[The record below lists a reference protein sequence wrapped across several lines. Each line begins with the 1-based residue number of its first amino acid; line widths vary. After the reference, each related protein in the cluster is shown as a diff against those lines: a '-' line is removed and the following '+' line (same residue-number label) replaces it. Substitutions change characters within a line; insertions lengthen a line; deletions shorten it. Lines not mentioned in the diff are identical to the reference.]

1 MKVKLDENL
10 PFRLASVLTRVG
22 HDVHTLRDEGL
33 LGRSDKQIWERA
45 QQESR
50 FLITQDMDF
59 SDSRKFAPGSHHG
72 ILLLRLRSPDRTSL
86 VERVG
91 ELFQSENV
99 REWNGCFVV
108 ATERKI
114 RVLRTQDKRTPE

>member
-10 PFRLASVLTRVG
+10 PFRLASVLTRLG

-86 VERVG
+86 VG
-91 ELFQSENV
+91 E
-99 REWNGCFVV
+99 G
-108 ATERKI
+108 
-114 RVLRTQDKRTPE
+114 

>member
-10 PFRLASVLTRVG
+10 PLRLAAVLQKFG
-22 HDVHTLRDEGL
+22 HDVHTVREEELTGHADTE
-33 LGRSDKQIWERA
+33 IWKRA
-45 QQESR
+45 QKESR

-72 ILLLRLRSPDRTSL
+72 ILLVRLRSPDRRNLIKRIS
-86 VERVG
+86 
-91 ELFQSENV
+91 ELFQNESIDKW
-99 REWNGCFVV
+99 RGCFVV

-114 RVLRTQDKRTPE
+114 RVLQPQDKRD